1 MSRVSGVPLEK
12 WDPELRKPF
21 ESAGIDPSEKQYR
34 ASAILAHAPNVAKAN
49 MAFMNTAMQDLRLSR
64 RLLELV
70 RLRLAF
76 HNQCRSCMAM
86 RFKAAVDEG
95 LTESLVCSLEKPTEA
110 SDLSNREK
118 AALEYADLFALNH
131 FSINDDTFNKLREHF
146 TEPEIVE
153 LGMLC
158 AFYLGVGRLFA
169 CWDMTEELP
178 KVYQDK
184 STKAAPWKAP
194 GEIMLVG

>member
-1 MSRVSGVPLEK
+1 MSRISGLPLDK
-12 WDPELRKPF
+12 WDPELRAAL

-34 ASAILAHAPNVAKAN
+34 ASGILAHAPSVAKAN
-49 MAFMNTAMQDLRLSR
+49 MAFMGMALQGHKLSR

-86 RFKAAVDEG
+86 RFQAAVDDG
-95 LTESLVCSLEKPTEA
+95 VTENLVCSLEKPTEA
-110 SDLSNREK
+110 TDLSDREK
-118 AALEYADLFALNH
+118 AALEYADVFAINH
-131 FSINDDTFNKLREHF
+131 FAITDETFEKLREHF
-146 TEPEIVE
+146 SEAEIVE
-153 LGMLC
+153 LGMFC
-158 AFYLGVGRLFA
+158 AFYFGVGRLFA
-169 CWDMTEELP
+169 SWDMTEELP

-194 GEIMLVG
+194 GEIMMVR